1 MNYRKTFVHFISS
14 YQNLADYGVTLAG
27 TSEERRVTVDR
38 DGIVRTTV
46 HGITGELEREYI
58 AALLAYLEDKH
69 VEYVEWAKAR
79 GFDVEPARV
88 LTPVYS
94 LRSPAIVGA

>member
-1 MNYRKTFVHFISS
+1 MTYRKTFVHFISS
-14 YQNLADYGVTLAG
+14 SDNADYGVTLAG
-27 TSEERRVTVDR
+27 TSEERRVTVGR
-38 DGIVRTTV
+38 DGTVRTRV

-58 AALLAYLEDKH
+58 AALLAYLEDKRG
-69 VEYVEWAKAR
+69 EYIAWAKAK

-94 LRSPAIVGA
+94 LRSPTIVGA